1 MTSDA
6 FETASRREYSAMVWC
21 EDLSGNFYSSTAL
34 DVVAADNEDV
44 VKSVT
49 FVFSADDVITEE
61 VS

>member
-6 FETASRREYSAMVWC
+6 FDTASRRVYSASVWC
-21 EDLSGNFYSSTAL
+21 EDLSGNFYASEAL
-34 DVVAADNEDV
+34 EVIAVDNEDV

-61 VS
+61 IS